1 MAKAIDIKTLFG
13 RLQAEGVRYC
23 HWKSNVRLAKSLA
36 AETDLDLLV
45 TAPDMSAFLRVV
57 EAAGCREVRNPGAD
71 TFPHIRDYFLADG
84 AGQRM
89 FHLHVHERV
98 IFGHKHLKEYEV
110 PLEDECMR
118 VRNHKTGVRVP
129 PAECELLIHIL
140 RLAVKSFT
148 PMQLTLP
155 LRRVTN
161 ARPSVADMEELETL
175 RAGTD
180 RQAFSSLVARVPFKL
195 DKEAVMRLAE
205 GMADPIE
212 QILWR
217 IARSLG
223 RYRRMFLLRMLWRL
237 GMQRLRAIPAR
248 LNSVAAAEGLRK
260 RLAVGFLATVVGSDG
275 SGKTTV
281 LGHVER
287 LLGRYIA
294 VSRFYLGSNRP
305 GPASRIFRVLTLPA
319 KALSLRLAKLWKA
332 AEKMADVIVLVQEW
346 FYLRERL
353 HRLHEAQAQARMGEL
368 VLLERFPVPGVQ
380 DAGYNL
386 TGRTYSGRLERLRQN
401 ILAEYDRFPG
411 PGVAVYLAV
420 DPAVAAQRKPDHDRA
435 EIVRK
440 AEAMD
445 TRWAEIPAKRR
456 VRVDAGQPLESVV
469 AETVNAI
476 WNTVS

>member
-1 MAKAIDIKTLFG
+1 MPKAIDIRTLFA
-13 RLQAEGVRYC
+13 RLEEEGVRYC
-23 HWKSNVRLAKSLA
+23 HWKSNIRLAKSLA

-45 TAPDMSAFLRVV
+45 TTPDMPVFLRVV
-57 EAAGCREVRNPGAD
+57 EAAGCREVRNPAAD
-71 TFPHIRDYFLADG
+71 TFPRIRDYFLADG

-89 FHLHVHERV
+89 FHLHVHEKV

-155 LRRVTN
+155 LRRMTN
-161 ARPSVADMEELETL
+161 AHPSVADMEELDAL
-175 RAGTD
+175 RAATD
-180 RQAFSSLVARVPFKL
+180 RQAFGSLVARVPMKM

-205 GMADPIE
+205 DMAEPLE

-223 RYRRMFLLRMLWRL
+223 RYRRMSLLRMLWRL
-237 GMQRLRAIPAR
+237 GTQRVLALTGR
-248 LNSVAAAEGLRK
+248 VGTAAAEERRRK
-260 RLAVGFLATVVGSDG
+260 RLARGFLATVVGSDG

-281 LGHVER
+281 LGHAER
-287 LLGRYIA
+287 FLGSHLA
-294 VSRFYLGSNRP
+294 AGRFYLGSNRP
-305 GPASRIFRVLTLPA
+305 GPASRAFRVVTLPL
-319 KALSLRLAKLWKA
+319 KALSLRLARFWRGAGAL
-332 AEKMADVIVLVQEW
+332 ADVIVLVQEW

-353 HRLHEAQAQARMGEL
+353 HRLRQAQTRARAGEL
-368 VLLERFPVPGVQ
+368 VMLERFPVPGVQ

-386 TGRTYSGRLERLRQN
+386 TNRTYSGRLERLRMN
-401 ILAEYDRFPG
+401 ILAEYDGFPG
-411 PGVAVYLAV
+411 PDVAVFLAI
-420 DPAVAAQRKPDHDRA
+420 DPAVAVQRKPDHDPV
-435 EIVRK
+435 EIRRK

-445 TRWAEIPAKRR
+445 TRWADIPARRR

-469 AETVNAI
+469 AESINAI